1 MSGIEQATIASLGYE
16 TGSNMELARRRL
28 PFRLSPQVWSA
39 AVIDVYKRQVRVCG
53 EREFIGDALF

>member
-39 AVIDVYKRQVRVCG
+39 AVI
-53 EREFIGDALF
+53 